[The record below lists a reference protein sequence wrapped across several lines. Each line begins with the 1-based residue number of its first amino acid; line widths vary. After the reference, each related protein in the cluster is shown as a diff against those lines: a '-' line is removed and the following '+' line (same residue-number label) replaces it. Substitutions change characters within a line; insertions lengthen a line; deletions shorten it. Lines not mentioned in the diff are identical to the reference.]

1 MLLAFAAEFAS
12 FGRESFLPQGGERF
26 EVHSAAGRH
35 VASNRRGGEQQ
46 AEAGCARDWVDSSG
60 KQDSGRQSSA
70 GEGTW
75 RSYGSSGERQKKG
88 LAQNQPQDPVGPRAQ
103 GHANPDFA
111 RSPADHAGH
120 ESNRPMPV
128 KTRAAAAKNAE
139 SNAVARAWSIPSVS
153 GTIVIESLEAEMAML
168 HAPRRR
174 TVSTRYSG
182 ASEKDGQERL
192 AVVGG
197 REVGGRNSYRFL
209 RTGDHG
215 GREVLSVSTMTK

>member
-1 MLLAFAAEFAS
+1 VRGS
-12 FGRESFLPQGGERF
+12 RF
-26 EVHSAAGRH
+26 IARRAQ

-120 ESNRPMPV
+120 ESKQADAGQDEGGGCKERGEQRG
-128 KTRAAAAKNAE
+128 RA
-139 SNAVARAWSIPSVS
+139 R
-153 GTIVIESLEAEMAML
+153 LE
-168 HAPRRR
+168 H
-174 TVSTRYSG
+174 TVR
-182 ASEKDGQERL
+182 KRHDR
-192 AVVGG
+192 
-197 REVGGRNSYRFL
+197 
-209 RTGDHG
+209 H
-215 GREVLSVSTMTK
+215 